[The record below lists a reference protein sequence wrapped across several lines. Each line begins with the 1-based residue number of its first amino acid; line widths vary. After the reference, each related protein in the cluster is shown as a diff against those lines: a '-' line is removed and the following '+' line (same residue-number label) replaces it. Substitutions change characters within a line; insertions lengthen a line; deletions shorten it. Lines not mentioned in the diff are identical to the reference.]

1 MSAPILTS
9 KYGLVYANS
18 LFIKALAR
26 LKITPKYHVLVIV
39 HETTC

>member
-9 KYGLVYANS
+9 KYGLACANS

-26 LKITPKYHVLVIV
+26 LKINPICHVLVIV